1 MVAVRLPYDDR
12 ICEEYQMIKIAFCD
26 DDLSVLTELS
36 SRIDWYV
43 EEKSQKMEYK
53 AYESPLELLASIEQ
67 GAGFDIIFMDI
78 IMPGENGIE
87 TAREIRRFDTVVKII
102 FLTSSAEFAV
112 QSYSVGAYFYL
123 LKPVEEENFT
133 QVLDAVLAE
142 CQKNED
148 DSLIVRCRD
157 GITRVRL
164 AQLEYCEVIGRVLLF
179 HLSNGRVIEGNGKLD
194 DLSGRLLSHGR
205 FIRAHR
211 SYLVNMDYIQNISYR
226 TITLFSHT
234 QIPIPRG
241 KYTQIKERYLE
252 YAFSDRWV
260 KG

>member
-1 MVAVRLPYDDR
+1 
-12 ICEEYQMIKIAFCD
+12 MIKIAFCD
-26 DDLSVLTELS
+26 DDSSVLAELCD
-36 SRIDWYV
+36 RIGRYG
-43 EEKSQKMEYK
+43 EGKSQKMEYK
-53 AYESPLELLASIEQ
+53 AYKTPVELLAAMEQ

-78 IMPGENGIE
+78 LMPGENGIE
-87 TAREIRRFDTVVKII
+87 AAREIRRFDTVVKII

-112 QSYSVGAYFYL
+112 QSYTVGAYFYL
-123 LKPVEEENFT
+123 LKPVEEESFT
-133 QVLDAVLAE
+133 RVLDTVLAE

-148 DSLIVRCRD
+148 DSLIVKCRD

-194 DLSGRLLSHGR
+194 DLSGRLLSHGG
-205 FIRAHR
+205 FIRPHR

-226 TITLFSHT
+226 TITLFSLAE
-234 QIPIPRG
+234 IPIPRG
-241 KYTQIKERYLE
+241 KYARIKERYLE

-260 KG
+260 RG